1 MNLAETYHLND
12 KTSKYANFAQIR
24 RKHQYLG
31 LPGNFKTRVPAEMV
45 FTDMTSGRA
54 DELYYNDGNLL
65 IDLEEESDY
74 INTKTFEKLS
84 KYSIFNSYWHIRR
97 RLYLAVICHKPPKSK
112 TEFFE
117 YAPSVYFKA
126 HYIYFSQEE
135 LWDRYENVINK
146 VEHKETLTDAE
157 ALDIAFT
164 SKFISKKYAPGVVEK
179 LCEIYNDA
187 KIEDKHLKLDVKVIL
202 SGMILKHINS
212 EIKQEKLMEMI
223 GMRHIENE
231 LDELVYE
238 QYGDKL
244 DAKDKEIEMMHK
256 EMETKDK
263 EMETKDRIIETQDKE
278 METKDRIIETQDK
291 EINNLTKSKKAY
303 DKLVEKLHTFDD
315 FNSPEAQKIINALML
330 LR

>member
-45 FTDMTSGRA
+45 FTDMTTGRA
-54 DELYYNDGNLL
+54 DELYYNDENLL

-74 INTKTFEKLS
+74 INTKTLEKFS

-97 RLYLAVICHKPPKSK
+97 KLYLAVICHKPPKSK

-164 SKFISKKYAPGVVEK
+164 SKFISKKYAPYVVEK

-244 DAKDKEIEMMHK
+244 DAKDKEIEIMH
-256 EMETKDK
+256 K

-278 METKDRIIETQDK
+278 METKDRIIETQGK

-303 DKLVEKLHTFDD
+303 AKLVEKLHTFDD
-315 FNSPEAQKIINALML
+315 FNTPEAQKIINALML

>member
-45 FTDMTSGRA
+45 FTDMTTGRA
-54 DELYYNDGNLL
+54 DELYYNDENLL
-65 IDLEEESDY
+65 INLEEESDY
-74 INTKTFEKLS
+74 INTKTLEKF
-84 KYSIFNSYWHIRR
+84 SIFNSYWHIRR
-97 RLYLAVICHKPPKSK
+97 KLYLAVICHKPPKSK

-164 SKFISKKYAPGVVEK
+164 SKFISKKYAPYVVEN
-179 LCEIYNDA
+179 LCKTFKDA

-263 EMETKDRIIETQDKE
+263 EID
-278 METKDRIIETQDK
+278 
-291 EINNLTKSKKAY
+291 NLTKSKKAY

-315 FNSPEAQKIINALML
+315 FNSPEARKIINALML